1 MAKVL
6 FITTDYFKSN
16 TVSSDQI
23 SDKVLA
29 ATIADA
35 QAMYIEPLLGT
46 RLYEALKTK
55 IIGAT
60 LTGDYLT
67 LMNDYVVITLLKWV
81 EHDLYYM
88 NTYKNRNKGVSTKN
102 SENSSPASFNELNFL
117 MDKAQRKADFYG
129 IKLVD
134 YLICNSNLFPEYCTN
149 DEGGEISPSRSAA
162 KTGMYLGNAKRN
174 YYTKQDAE
182 YWENKRR

>member
-6 FITTDYFKSN
+6 FITSDYYKSN
-16 TVSSDQI
+16 TVTSDQI
-23 SDKVLA
+23 GDKVLA

-55 IIGAT
+55 IIGGT

-81 EHDLYYM
+81 EHDLFYM
-88 NTYKNRNKGVSTKN
+88 NNYKNRNKGVSTKN
-102 SENSSPASFNELNFL
+102 SENATSVSFRSVSTSTSIPPRSFADAAYPSVYKSPDCRL
-117 MDKAQRKADFYG
+117 
-129 IKLVD
+129 
-134 YLICNSNLFPEYCTN
+134 LINV
-149 DEGGEISPSRSAA
+149 
-162 KTGMYLGNAKRN
+162 
-174 YYTKQDAE
+174 
-182 YWENKRR
+182 

>member
-6 FITTDYFKSN
+6 FITTDYYKSN
-16 TVSSDQI
+16 TVTSDQVG
-23 SDKVLA
+23 DKVLS

-35 QAMYIEPLLGT
+35 QSMYIEPLLGT

-55 IIGAT
+55 IIGGT

-81 EHDLYYM
+81 EHDLFYM
-88 NTYKNRNKGVSTKN
+88 NNYKNRNKGVSTKN
-102 SENSSPASFNELNFL
+102 SENATTVSFNELNFL
-117 MDKAQRKADFYG
+117 MEKAERKANFYG
-129 IKLVD
+129 MKLVD
-134 YLICNSNLFPEYCTN
+134 YLICNSNLFPEYCES
-149 DEGGEISPSRSAA
+149 DEGGEIAPVRSAA

-174 YYTKQDAE
+174 YYTKKDAE

>member
-6 FITTDYFKSN
+6 FITTDYYKRLS
-16 TVSSDQI
+16 
-23 SDKVLA
+23 

-35 QAMYIEPLLGT
+35 QSMYIEPLLGT

-55 IIGAT
+55 IIGGT

-81 EHDLYYM
+81 EHDLFYM
-88 NTYKNRNKGVSTKN
+88 NNYKNRNKGVSTK
-102 SENSSPASFNELNFL
+102 SFNELNFL
-117 MDKAQRKADFYG
+117 MEKAERKANFYG
-129 IKLVD
+129 MKLVD
-134 YLICNSNLFPEYCTN
+134 YLICNSNLFPEYCES
-149 DEGGEISPSRSAA
+149 DEGGEIAPVRSAA

-174 YYTKQDAE
+174 YYTKKDAE